1 MKNSA
6 AFPSYAVAAASLFSA
21 VTTHGQTLFQDNF
34 DTPSAANWT
43 VNSGF
48 AGDTATI
55 GFDYSTLGIPAA
67 PNSAGTTIG
76 AILYANQPGN
86 GAPATT
92 TTGVSISP
100 TGLSLSGDYQLRYD
114 VYQGFPGPFPGGGAG
129 STQITGAGINSSGT
143 VPVYTGA
150 GDALWFGATGDGGSG
165 QDYRLYYNLAHQTA
179 VGNYAAG
186 QTSPTGY
193 QNNTAP
199 YYSDNGFGSVDTG
212 SGLTNPGSQGMEWH
226 QVLISK
232 EGNTVTWSID
242 GVTIATADLSTAPA
256 FGGANIVFVQSD
268 INATQTTEAL
278 EAQLFGLIDNVVV
291 TAVPEPSTYALMGM
305 GAAML
310 LGIARRRKNG
320 YLH

>member
-1 MKNSA
+1 MKKPA
-6 AFPSYAVAAASLFSA
+6 ALPSYAAVAASLLSSA
-21 VTTHGQTLFQDNF
+21 VVAQGQTLFQDNF

-43 VNSGF
+43 VNPNF
-48 AGDTATI
+48 AGDTAII
-55 GFDYSTLGIPAA
+55 GFNYSTLGIPAA
-67 PNSAGTTIG
+67 PNSAGTTMG
-76 AILYANQPGN
+76 AILYANRPGD
-86 GAPATT
+86 GAPPTT

-100 TGLSLSGDYQLRYD
+100 IGLSLSGDYQLRYD

-143 VPVYTGA
+143 VPVFTGA

-165 QDYRLYYNLAHQTA
+165 QDYRLYYNLTHQTDLSI
-179 VGNYAAG
+179 YAAG
-186 QTSPTGY
+186 S
-193 QNNTAP
+193 QNNSAT

-226 QVLISK
+226 QVLITK
-232 EGNTVTWSID
+232 NGNTVTWSID
-242 GVTIATADLSTAPA
+242 GVTIATADTSTAPA
-256 FGGANIVFVQSD
+256 FGGSNIVFVQSD

-291 TAVPEPSTYALMGM
+291 TVVPEPSTYALMGM

-310 LGIARRRKNG
+310 LTIARLRKNA
-320 YLH
+320 